1 MKTWTMKLEKL
12 GPKQNQTVL
21 IYGLPRRESKKQL
34 TEVFRAY
41 LSQNRVVGDKFEAWK
56 LYDTS
61 CSFRYTKN
69 LGEQTLQFEV
79 CS

>member
-1 MKTWTMKLEKL
+1 MDDEIRASMAETKS
-12 GPKQNQTVL
+12 TVL
-21 IYGLPRRESKKQL
+21 IYGLSRRESKKQL